1 MNNTIRSSLE
11 TSRGR
16 RLRAR
21 SIRAADTKST
31 VFFLVGSALSFV
43 GTAMVISMSKMG
55 SSFSSVLD
63 KELNLAQRG
72 QIQKRFRSNSP
83 SYKKNSS
90 PTMYPFTA
98 APTKSPSNSPT
109 TKPTNRPTSYL
120 THTENTLN
128 KRGEIVN
135 DFKSISP
142 LQCPNNNCP
151 ENQCPFGIP
160 RIPSIAIQDDG
171 HTMNK
176 MSTYVSE
183 NWGNVLSPY
192 WAARAMAELGG
203 YQYRGNVF
211 GRGSWMEFL
220 PTTAPARE
228 SRKDVFE
235 NVCRACTSY
244 EFFHKGECSE
254 GWSAIAPSV
263 MQDTQRA
270 IIEHSKQASDEEKN
284 AIFSFFNPSDWLI
297 YNRCVVFRHSEHSP
311 GVLRTYAAIPTN
323 GEFNVYI
330 MMGRNEDSFNLC
342 NVLVNESIDYMKR
355 RNPLINVT
363 VLDKSSLFV
372 DFGRLV
378 FAPNVLVASMG
389 SSWALWSAVLA
400 NSNNVVSLP
409 MMPNSNISLLPEHVK
424 FLVDVPTLL
433 NPEDFESATSAYGI
447 PPGKFSNTT
456 EDREAVLR
464 YFRGDVK

>member
-1 MNNTIRSSLE
+1 MVNTARSSLE
-11 TSRGR
+11 ASGR
-16 RLRAR
+16 HRAGTR
-21 SIRAADTKST
+21 SIGATDTKLSII
-31 VFFLVGSALSFV
+31 VLISAAFFVA
-43 GTAMVISMSKMG
+43 GTSMIISMSKLG
-55 SSFSSVLD
+55 ASYSSVLD
-63 KELNLAQRG
+63 SELNLVQRR
-72 QIQKRFRSNSP
+72 QKEARNATSP
-83 SYKKNSS
+83 NYAKKASHTND
-90 PTMYPFTA
+90 PVTDL
-98 APTKSPSNSPT
+98 PTKPPSISPT
-109 TKPTNRPTSYL
+109 TNPPTTKSTSSVNY
-120 THTENTLN
+120 TNNTLN
-128 KRGEIVN
+128 KRGEIVS

-142 LQCPNNNCP
+142 LQCPKNICP
-151 ENQCPFGIP
+151 ENQCPIGVP
-160 RIPSIAIQDDG
+160 RIPYISIQDDG

-176 MSTYVSE
+176 MNTYVSE

-203 YQYRGNVF
+203 YQYRGNTF

-220 PTTAPARE
+220 PTTALARA

-235 NVCRACTSY
+235 NVCRTCTSY

-254 GWSAIAPSV
+254 GWSSIAPAV
-263 MQDTQRA
+263 MEDTQRA
-270 IIEHSKQASDEEKN
+270 ILEHSKKSSEEEKN
-284 AIFSFFNPSDWLI
+284 AIFNFFNPNDWLI

-311 GVLRTYAAIPTN
+311 GVLRTYDAIPTE
-323 GEFNVYI
+323 GEFSVYV

-342 NVLVNESIDYMKR
+342 NILVNESIEYMKR
-355 RNPLINVT
+355 RNPSINVT
-363 VLDKSSLFV
+363 ILATSSLFV

-378 FAPNVLVASMG
+378 FAPNVLVASRG

-409 MMPNSNISLLPEHVK
+409 MLPNSSIASLPGRVK

-464 YFRGDVK
+464 YFRGDIA